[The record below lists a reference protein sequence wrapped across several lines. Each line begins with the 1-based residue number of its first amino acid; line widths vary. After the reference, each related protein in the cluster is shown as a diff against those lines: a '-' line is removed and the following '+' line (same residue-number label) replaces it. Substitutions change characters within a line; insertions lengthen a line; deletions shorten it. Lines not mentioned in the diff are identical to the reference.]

1 MFCLEEAFV
10 IFFLYHVHLF
20 QGQAGFL
27 KAQRHKKQEAG
38 EGGGAHTKCFARG
51 GNLYKDCEIC
61 FLFFLHGAWRSIEG
75 VYFSRNGRG
84 GKNQE
89 ARDLLL

>member
-1 MFCLEEAFV
+1 MFSS
-10 IFFLYHVHLF
+10 I
-20 QGQAGFL
+20 
-27 KAQRHKKQEAG
+27 
-38 EGGGAHTKCFARG
+38 
-51 GNLYKDCEIC
+51 
-61 FLFFLHGAWRSIEG
+61 FLHGAWRSIEG